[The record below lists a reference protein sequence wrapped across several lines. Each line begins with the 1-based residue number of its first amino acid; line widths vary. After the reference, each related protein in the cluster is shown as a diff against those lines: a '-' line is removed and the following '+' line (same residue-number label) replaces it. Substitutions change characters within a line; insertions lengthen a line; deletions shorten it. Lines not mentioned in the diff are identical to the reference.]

1 MKRILC
7 LAVAAALLI
16 ACFGVNAFAKES
28 ERILALAE
36 RFTEGAGPEVN
47 GISID
52 YLSYSPKAEKGVKYP
67 LLILLHGMGQGKKK
81 GDQIVNNDFPAFAG
95 EEMQSRFT
103 NGAAYLFIPRS
114 DESGD
119 PYGTWTNDEVEPLY
133 SAISG
138 FISENRAHIDTTR
151 IYIGGYSMG
160 GKMVLKMISSYP
172 GMFAAAFPMC
182 PAYIPDDEQ
191 IEAVADMPLWV
202 SCSRYDVIGG
212 YHVFGKYI
220 WEQICRITRVPGSCR
235 LSVFATVCYPDG
247 KKTPSNH
254 HVWFAASND
263 MFSYEGGDYPNM
275 ETFGTDGEKIKL
287 TYPDGLISWLNGFTS
302 SYTGDD
308 VASTNLV
315 EENTSTVWDM
325 GKRILK
331 GIGYEIA
338 DTFRALS
345 GMSLSK
351 EGLKEF
357 SARLGIK

>member
-1 MKRILC
+1 MKKILC
-7 LAVAAALLI
+7 LITAAAMLL
-16 ACFGVNAFAKES
+16 ACFGVSASAKES

-36 RFTEGAGPEVN
+36 KFSEGAGPEVN

-52 YLSYSPKAEKGVKYP
+52 YLSYSPEAAKGSVYP
-67 LLILLHGMGQGKKK
+67 LVILLHGMGQGKNK

-95 EEMQSRFT
+95 DEMQSRFT

-114 DESGD
+114 NESGD

-133 SAISG
+133 AAITD
-138 FISENRAHIDTTR
+138 FISKNIEHIDLAR

-191 IEAVADMPLWV
+191 IEAVAEMPLWV

-220 WEQICRITRVPGSCR
+220 WEQICRITKVPDNCR
-235 LSVFATVCYPDG
+235 ISVFATVCYPDG

-263 MFSYEGGDYPNM
+263 MFSYSKGDYPNM
-275 ETFGTDGEKIKL
+275 KTYGTDGEEIKL

-302 SYTGDD
+302 GYNGSDLKNTD
-308 VASTNLV
+308 LV
-315 EENTSTVWDM
+315 EQNTSTLWDM

-331 GIGYEIA
+331 GIRFEIG
-338 DTFRALS
+338 DTFRAL
-345 GMSLSK
+345 
-351 EGLKEF
+351 F
-357 SARLGIK
+357 GISTAEQK